1 MKTLIDEISGYQFTA
16 DINGYQAE
24 RFDLTK
30 PVISGMDLWEIIVSL
45 FRSNIPLDEWVDV
58 QVNQNDG

>member
-1 MKTLIDEISGYQFTA
+1 MAGWLFTHGIGGYRAQ
-16 DINGYQAE
+16 

-30 PVISGMDLWEIIVSL
+30 PIISDIDLWEIIVSL

-58 QVNQNDG
+58 QVNHNDG